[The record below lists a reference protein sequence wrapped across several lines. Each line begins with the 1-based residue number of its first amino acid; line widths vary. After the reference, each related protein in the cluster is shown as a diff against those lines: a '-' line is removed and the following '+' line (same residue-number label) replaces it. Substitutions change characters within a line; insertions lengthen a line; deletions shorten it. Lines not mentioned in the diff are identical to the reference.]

1 MPVELEWRKT
11 VIGGDTLAYDFVAS
25 YHDITVGRIMRE
37 EQGPQR
43 GKWAYSFQLGSDVRF
58 FSGDMNG
65 TEDTKQEA
73 ADKIK
78 FWMQQYLDTEP
89 EKGGGKGLPPEE
101 MPPDQRSMQLRH
113 LKVRDPETYQEL
125 LQQLRTGAVK
135 R

>member
-1 MPVELEWRKT
+1 MIELEWIRT
-11 VIGGDTLAYDFVAS
+11 VIGGDELAYDFCAK
-25 YHDITVGRIMRE
+25 YQGIIVGRILRE
-37 EQGPQR
+37 EQGPQKGR
-43 GKWAYSFQLGSDVRF
+43 WAYSFQLGSDVKF

-65 TEDTKQEA
+65 TEETKQEA

-101 MPPDQRSMQLRH
+101 MLPDQRSMQLRH
-113 LKVRDPETYQEL
+113 LKVRDPEAYQDL
-125 LQQLRTGAVK
+125 LMQLRTGAIK